1 MSAQIINANKDRRSF
16 LIEITI
22 VLSYFC
28 YPLVAYLVDHIYTFT
43 PNGNA

>member
-1 MSAQIINANKDRRSF
+1 MAAQIINANKDKRSF

-28 YPLVAYLVDHIYTFT
+28 YYFGCLYGYSYL
-43 PNGNA
+43 